1 MAIEEAG
8 KKQRFDALPSNDEER
23 LDDQITPSKATAT
36 LNASN
41 PDLYTALGKK
51 FEVPF
56 SVQAF
61 PPGLEKILYPT
72 TGFQKVIDVAE
83 SLVRPS
89 AAARAVI
96 EATQKA
102 LGPSQEIQALLKA
115 DSAFFPSFKGYAAI
129 EGLAKALAPSR
140 EIQAVLEA
148 TRDMFRPSPEMQR
161 IAAWAETMI
170 RPFAEQRA
178 EFEAMNQI
186 LKPSDSLKAMF
197 AVMDTHR
204 STASLSAI
212 MSGFETLNTS
222 SLFNL
227 LKETDPSTLQS
238 LVEQFESEEYLPDLA
253 EITSISKDVEAEVV
267 KALQDTNGRKVL
279 TPPAIAFLLFFL
291 AAIHTLYDGISKWN
305 DFRESVC
312 DMQQRL
318 GAVDS
323 LASARKIIRGAL
335 CDAPVALTQSFR
347 LTKKE
352 GVRLRTAPGIKSE
365 VIMTLPKFAPLEVL
379 DTSDRDWLLVSYRHQ
394 GLEIEGWVSRKLV
407 RSASR

>member
-8 KKQRFDALPSNDEER
+8 GGKCFDASPSNDDER
-23 LDDQITPSKATAT
+23 PSDHITSTKATAT

-41 PDLYTALGKK
+41 PNLYQAPGKK
-51 FEVPF
+51 FEVPL
-56 SVQAF
+56 SVQTF
-61 PPGLEKILYPT
+61 LPGLEKMLYPT
-72 TGFQKVIDVAE
+72 TGIQKVIDAAE

-89 AAARAVI
+89 VAARAVI

-102 LGPSQEIQALLKA
+102 LGPSQEIQALLRGN
-115 DSAFFPSFKGYAAI
+115 SAFFPSFKGYAAI
-129 EGLAKALAPSR
+129 EGLTKAIGPSR

-148 TRDMFRPSPEMQR
+148 TRDMFRLSPEMQR
-161 IAAWAETMI
+161 IAAWAETVA

-178 EFEAMNQI
+178 AFEAIDQM

-204 STASLSAI
+204 STASFSALL
-212 MSGFETLNTS
+212 SGFESLNTS

-227 LKETDPSTLQS
+227 LKETDTSTLQT
-238 LVEQFESEEYLPDLA
+238 LIEQFKSEEYLPDLA
-253 EITSISKDVEAEVV
+253 EITPISKDVEAEVV
-267 KALQDTNGRKVL
+267 KALRDTNSQKVL
-279 TPPAIAFLLFFL
+279 TPPAMAFLLLFL
-291 AAIHTLYDGISKWN
+291 AAIHTLYDDISKWN

-312 DMQQRL
+312 DVQQRL
-318 GAVDS
+318 GAIES
-323 LASARKIIRGAL
+323 LASARKIIRGVL
-335 CDAPVALTQSFR
+335 CDAPVALAQSFR

-365 VIMTLPKFAPLEVL
+365 VIMTLPKFSPLEVL

-394 GLEIEGWVSRKLV
+394 GVEIEGWVSRKLV
-407 RSASR
+407 RSASI